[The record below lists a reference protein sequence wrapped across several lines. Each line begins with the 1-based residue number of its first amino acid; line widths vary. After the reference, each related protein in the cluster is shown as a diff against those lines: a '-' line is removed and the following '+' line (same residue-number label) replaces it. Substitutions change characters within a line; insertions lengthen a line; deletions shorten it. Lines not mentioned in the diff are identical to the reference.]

1 MGLGVCA
8 YIVLVSALTYL
19 GLSET
24 FFNVGGGSSSTWQPA
39 QAAIPLCEDNSV
51 R

>member
-8 YIVLVSALTYL
+8 YIVLVSALAYL
-19 GLSET
+19 GFSET

-39 QAAIPLCEDNSV
+39 QEGILLCEDSGV
-51 R
+51 